1 MGSTSPWFYCVTLH
15 IQQVRVN
22 DGEHQVARA
31 QMGALRR
38 GTGHCEIFA
47 SRERRYGG
55 ALPSPV

>member
-1 MGSTSPWFYCVTLH
+1 
-15 IQQVRVN
+15 
-22 DGEHQVARA
+22 
-31 QMGALRR
+31 MGALRR